1 MYTPPHFRE
10 DQLPVLHDAIQ
21 GARLGTLVTMGRE
34 GLEASHLPL
43 VIDPGEGEY
52 GTIYGHLSRAN
63 GQWRNADTAVPA
75 LAVCTGPDAYV
86 TPSWYATKAETGK
99 VVPTWNYVAVHAYGD
114 IAFFDD
120 ARQLLDVVTRLT
132 ERHERGRDAP
142 WAVSDAPDD
151 YVQGHLKGIVGF
163 RLPIA
168 RLQGSWKL
176 SQNKSAADR
185 AGVIGGLKGEGGA
198 LESEVAAAM
207 ESVEIADA

>member
-10 DQLPVLHDAIQ
+10 GRLPVLHDAIQ
-21 GARLGTLVTMGRE
+21 GARLGTLVTMGKE
-34 GLEASHLPL
+34 GLEASHVPL
-43 VIDPGEGEY
+43 IIDPGEGKY

-75 LAVCTGPDAYV
+75 MAICAGPDAYV

-99 VVPTWNYVAVHAYGD
+99 VVPTWNYIAVHAYGT
-114 IAFFDD
+114 IEFFDD
-120 ARQLLDVVTRLT
+120 AERLRDAVTRLT

-142 WAVSDAPDD
+142 WSVSDAPDD
-151 YVQGHLKGIVGF
+151 YIRGLLKGITGF

-185 AGVIGGLKGEGGA
+185 GGVIGGLKGEDGA
-198 LESEVAAAM
+198 LDSEVAAAM
-207 ESVEIADA
+207 EGVEITNA